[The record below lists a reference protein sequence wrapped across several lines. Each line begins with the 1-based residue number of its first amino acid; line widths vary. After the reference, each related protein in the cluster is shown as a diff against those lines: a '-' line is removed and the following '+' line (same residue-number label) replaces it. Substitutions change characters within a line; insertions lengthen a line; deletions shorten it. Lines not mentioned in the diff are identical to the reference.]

1 MISAIAVGTDG
12 SGTATEAVG
21 MAADLARRFGAKL
34 VLVSAFQA
42 KGEPVDRSGAS
53 VELQWATSPSA
64 RVPPHTR
71 PVPPLPRQLPS
82 CATRCTPESTRTERS
97 LNATHEHIL
106 VHGAFA
112 ESEREGESL
121 GRSH

>member
-64 RVPPHTR
+64 RVPATH
-71 PVPPLPRQLPS
+71 
-82 CATRCTPESTRTERS
+82 ATRAAVAQAIAVLRDALHT
-97 LNATHEHIL
+97 
-106 VHGAFA
+106 
-112 ESEREGESL
+112 
-121 GRSH
+121 